1 MSPFGIGF
9 FAVLFSKTQHNFLEI
24 HLLLSLLLNS
34 INWCGRATVSLTLCL
49 LKDTLVVPSLEL
61 L

>member
-9 FAVLFSKTQHNFLEI
+9 FAVLFQKQHNSLEI

-34 INWCGRATVSLTLCL
+34 INWCGCTTVSLTLCL
-49 LKDTLVVPSLEL
+49 LKDTLVVPSSEL